1 MGKLVDANTRGIV
14 INNPSNPCGSNYSRA
29 HLLDIIAFAE
39 RYKLPIIADE
49 IYGERVTHSLYC
61 VVNAP
66 LTIVWHPINS

>member
-1 MGKLVDANTRGIV
+1 MDANTRGIV

-49 IYGERVTHSLYC
+49 IYGNAATSLHYTPHHRVYHHCAML
-61 VVNAP
+61 
-66 LTIVWHPINS
+66 L